1 LNENR
6 IFASIISFDEE
17 DSRLPVALDP
27 DEIGSK
33 IIDGKQLARSVR
45 REIRRQVKKLKF
57 RPGLAVVQ
65 VGDDPASTVY
75 VSNKEKDCQYVGFH
89 SEVHRMPAETPQ
101 AAVIERIHMLNS
113 REDIHG
119 IIAQMPVPDSID
131 GDAIINV
138 ITPEKDADGLTL
150 VNLGN
155 LLINRE
161 QTVPC
166 TPSGIIRLIE
176 STGVGIEGSR
186 AVCVGRSSLVGKP
199 VGLMLLNR
207 NATVT
212 YCHTR
217 TRDLSSE
224 IQQADILIAA
234 VGRPLLI
241 TADMVKPGAVV
252 IDVGIT
258 ITEDGFVGDVDYAG
272 VKEVAGFITPV
283 PGGVGPMTRAM
294 LLENTLKL
302 ALVQQEK

>member
-1 LNENR
+1 LNGNR
-6 IFASIISFDEE
+6 IFAYITLLDEE
-17 DSRLPVALDP
+17 DLRLPVDLDP
-27 DEIGSK
+27 EDIGAK
-33 IIDGKQLARSVR
+33 IIDGKELARSIR
-45 REIRRQVKKLKF
+45 RDIRRQVRKLKF
-57 RPGLAVVQ
+57 TPGLAVVQ
-65 VGDDPASTVY
+65 VGEDPASTVY

-89 SEVHRMPAETPQ
+89 SEVHRMPADTPQ
-101 AAVIERIHMLNS
+101 TAVIEQIHTLTS

-119 IIAQMPVPDSID
+119 IIAQMPVPDAID
-131 GDAIINV
+131 GDAIINE

-166 TPSGIIRLIE
+166 TPAGIIRLIE
-176 STGVGIEGSR
+176 STGLQIEGSR

-207 NATVT
+207 NATVS

-217 TRDLSSE
+217 TRGLSSE
-224 IQQADILIAA
+224 TQQADILIAA
-234 VGRPLLI
+234 VGRPELI
-241 TADMVKPGAVV
+241 TADMVKPGSVV

-258 ITEDGFVGDVDYAG
+258 IAENGFVGDVDYEG

-302 ALVQQEK
+302 ALAQQEK

>member
-1 LNENR
+1 MSVTLAPEK
-6 IFASIISFDEE
+6 
-17 DSRLPVALDP
+17 
-27 DEIGSK
+27 IGAK
-33 IIDGKQLARSVR
+33 IIDGKALAKSIR
-45 REIRRQVKKLKF
+45 REIRRKVRKLKF
-57 RPGLAVVQ
+57 TPGLAVVQ

-75 VSNKEKDCQYVGFH
+75 VSNKEKDCRYVGFH
-89 SEVHRMPAETPQ
+89 SEVHRMPAGIPQ
-101 AAVIERIHMLNS
+101 AAVVEQIQTLNS

-119 IIAQMPVPDSID
+119 IIAQMPVPDTMD
-131 GDAIINV
+131 GDTIINAIV
-138 ITPEKDADGLTL
+138 PEKDADGLTL

-166 TPSGIIRLIE
+166 TPAGIIRLIE
-176 STGVGIEGSR
+176 STGAQIEGSR

-217 TRDLSSE
+217 THDLPSLTR
-224 IQQADILIAA
+224 QADILIAA
-234 VGRPLLI
+234 VGRPELI

-258 ITEDGFVGDVDYAG
+258 ITENGFVGDVDYERI
-272 VKEVAGFITPV
+272 KSVASFITPV

-294 LLENTLKL
+294 LLENTLEL
-302 ALVQQEK
+302 ALAQKEK

>member
-1 LNENR
+1 M
-6 IFASIISFDEE
+6 
-17 DSRLPVALDP
+17 PVALDS
-27 DEIGSK
+27 DEIGAK
-33 IIDGKQLARSVR
+33 IIDGKELARSIR
-45 REIRRQVKKLKF
+45 RELRRQVKKLKF
-57 RPGLAVVQ
+57 TPGLAVVQ

-75 VSNKEKDCQYVGFH
+75 VSNKEKDCRYVGFH

-101 AAVIERIHMLNS
+101 AAVIERIHTLNS

-138 ITPEKDADGLTL
+138 IVPEKDADGLTL

-161 QTVPC
+161 QIVPC
-166 TPSGIIRLIE
+166 TPAGIIRLIE
-176 STGVGIEGSR
+176 STGVEIEGSH
-186 AVCVGRSSLVGKP
+186 AVCVGRSNLVGKP

-217 TRDLSSE
+217 TRDLSLE
-224 IQQADILIAA
+224 TQQADILIAA
-234 VGRPLLI
+234 AGMPKLI
-241 TADMVKPGAVV
+241 TADMIKPGAVV

-258 ITEDGFVGDVDYAG
+258 IAENGFVGDVDFEGA
-272 VKEVAGFITPV
+272 KRVAGFITPV

-302 ALVQQEK
+302 ALAQKER

>member
-1 LNENR
+1 MP
-6 IFASIISFDEE
+6 D
-17 DSRLPVALDP
+17 ALDP
-27 DEIGSK
+27 DEIGAK
-33 IIDGKQLARSVR
+33 IIDGKELARSVR
-45 REIRRQVKKLKF
+45 RKIRRRVKKLKF

-75 VSNKEKDCQYVGFH
+75 VSNKEKDCRYVGFH
-89 SEVHRMPAETPQ
+89 SEVHRMPAEIPQ
-101 AAVIERIHMLNS
+101 AAVVERIHTLNI

-131 GDAIINV
+131 GDTIINAIV
-138 ITPEKDADGLTL
+138 PEKDADGLTL

-166 TPSGIIRLIE
+166 TPAGIIRLIE
-176 STGVGIEGSR
+176 STGVEIEGSR
-186 AVCVGRSSLVGKP
+186 VVCVGRSSLVGKP

-207 NATVT
+207 NSTIT

-217 TRDLSSE
+217 TRDLASE
-224 IQQADILIAA
+224 TRRADILIAA
-234 VGRPLLI
+234 AGRPKLI

-258 ITEDGFVGDVDYAG
+258 IDENGFVGDVDFESA
-272 VKEVAGFITPV
+272 KEVAGFITPV

-302 ALVQQEK
+302 ALARKEK

>member
-1 LNENR
+1 M
-6 IFASIISFDEE
+6 
-17 DSRLPVALDP
+17 PVALEP
-27 DEIGSK
+27 DKIGAK
-33 IIDGKQLARSVR
+33 IIDGKQLARSIR
-45 REIRRQVKKLKF
+45 RDIRRQVRKLKF
-57 RPGLAVVQ
+57 TPGLAVVQ

-75 VSNKEKDCQYVGFH
+75 VNNKEKDCQYVHFH

-101 AAVIERIHMLNS
+101 AAVIAQIHTLNS
-113 REDIHG
+113 RADIHG

-131 GDAIINV
+131 GDAVINA
-138 ITPEKDADGLTL
+138 IPPEKDADGLTL
-150 VNLGN
+150 ANLGN

-161 QTVPC
+161 KIVPC

-176 STGVGIEGSR
+176 STGVKIEGSH

-217 TRDLSSE
+217 TRNLSSE
-224 IQQADILIAA
+224 TRQADILIAA
-234 VGRPLLI
+234 AGKPKLI

-258 ITEDGFVGDVDYAG
+258 IAENGFVGDVDFEG

-302 ALVQQEK
+302 ALAQKER

>member
-1 LNENR
+1 
-6 IFASIISFDEE
+6 
-17 DSRLPVALDP
+17 
-27 DEIGSK
+27 
-33 IIDGKQLARSVR
+33 
-45 REIRRQVKKLKF
+45 
-57 RPGLAVVQ
+57 
-65 VGDDPASTVY
+65 
-75 VSNKEKDCQYVGFH
+75 
-89 SEVHRMPAETPQ
+89 MPADTSQ
-101 AAVIERIHMLNS
+101 AAVIERIHTLTS

-119 IIAQMPVPDSID
+119 IIAQMPVPDPID
-131 GDAIINV
+131 GDAVINE
-138 ITPEKDADGLTL
+138 ISPEKDADGLTL

-161 QTVPC
+161 QIVPC
-166 TPSGIIRLIE
+166 TPAGIIRLIE
-176 STGVGIEGSR
+176 STGVQIEGSR

-207 NATVT
+207 NATIS

-217 TRDLSSE
+217 TRELSSE
-224 IQQADILIAA
+224 TRQADILIAA
-234 VGRPLLI
+234 VGRPELI

-258 ITEDGFVGDVDYAG
+258 IAENGFVGDVDYGG

-302 ALVQQEK
+302 ALAQQEK

>member
-1 LNENR
+1 M
-6 IFASIISFDEE
+6 
-17 DSRLPVALDP
+17 PVALDP

-33 IIDGKQLARSVR
+33 IIDGKQLAGSVR

-57 RPGLAVVQ
+57 TPGLAVVQ

-101 AAVIERIHMLNS
+101 AAVIERIHLLNS

-131 GDAIINV
+131 GDVIINV

-166 TPSGIIRLIE
+166 TPAGIIRLIE
-176 STGVGIEGSR
+176 STGVEIEGSR

-234 VGRPLLI
+234 VGRPQLI

-258 ITEDGFVGDVDYAG
+258 ITEDGFVGDVDYEG

>member
-1 LNENR
+1 M
-6 IFASIISFDEE
+6 
-17 DSRLPVALDP
+17 PVALDP
-27 DEIGSK
+27 DEIGAK

-57 RPGLAVVQ
+57 TPGLAVVQ
-65 VGDDPASTVY
+65 VGDDAASTVY
-75 VSNKEKDCQYVGFH
+75 VSNKEKDCRYVGFH
-89 SEVHRMPAETPQ
+89 SEVHRLPAETPQ
-101 AAVIERIHMLNS
+101 AAVIEQIHTLNS

-131 GDAIINV
+131 GDAVINAIV
-138 ITPEKDADGLTL
+138 PEKDADGLTL

-161 QTVPC
+161 QTVPS
-166 TPSGIIRLIE
+166 TPAGIIRLIE

-224 IQQADILIAA
+224 TQQADILIAA
-234 VGRPLLI
+234 VGRPKLI

-258 ITEDGFVGDVDYAG
+258 ITEDGFVGDVDYES

-294 LLENTLKL
+294 LLENTLAL
-302 ALVQQEK
+302 AQKKQ

>member
-1 LNENR
+1 M
-6 IFASIISFDEE
+6 
-17 DSRLPVALDP
+17 PVALDP
-27 DEIGSK
+27 DDIGAK
-33 IIDGKQLARSVR
+33 IIDGKELARSIR
-45 REIRRQVKKLKF
+45 RDIRRQVRKLKF
-57 RPGLAVVQ
+57 TPGLAVVQ
-65 VGDDPASTVY
+65 VGEDPASTVY

-89 SEVHRMPAETPQ
+89 SEVHRMPADTPQ
-101 AAVIERIHMLNS
+101 AAVIERIHMLTS
-113 REDIHG
+113 RGDIHG
-119 IIAQMPVPDSID
+119 IIAQMPVPDAID
-131 GDAIINV
+131 GDAIINE

-166 TPSGIIRLIE
+166 TPAGIIRLIE
-176 STGVGIEGSR
+176 STGIQIEGSR

-207 NATVT
+207 NATVS

-217 TRDLSSE
+217 THELSSE
-224 IQQADILIAA
+224 TQQADILIAA
-234 VGRPLLI
+234 VGRPELI

-258 ITEDGFVGDVDYAG
+258 IAENGFVGDVDYEG
-272 VKEVAGFITPV
+272 VKEVSGFITPV

-302 ALVQQEK
+302 ALAQQEK

>member
-1 LNENR
+1 M
-6 IFASIISFDEE
+6 
-17 DSRLPVALDP
+17 PVALEP
-27 DEIGSK
+27 DEIGAK

-57 RPGLAVVQ
+57 TPGLAVVQ

-101 AAVIERIHMLNS
+101 AAVIEQIHALNN

-131 GDAIINV
+131 GDAIINA
-138 ITPEKDADGLTL
+138 IIPEKDADGLTL
-150 VNLGN
+150 MNLGN

-166 TPSGIIRLIE
+166 TPAGIIRLIE

-224 IQQADILIAA
+224 TQQADILIAA
-234 VGRPLLI
+234 VGRPKLT

-258 ITEDGFVGDVDYAG
+258 ITEGGFVGDVDYEG

-294 LLENTLKL
+294 LLENTLEL
-302 ALVQQEK
+302 ALAQKEK

>member
-1 LNENR
+1 M
-6 IFASIISFDEE
+6 S
-17 DSRLPVALDP
+17 VALKP
-27 DEIGSK
+27 EEIGAK
-33 IIDGKQLARSVR
+33 IIDGKELAKLIR

-57 RPGLAVVQ
+57 APGLAVVQ

-89 SEVHRMPAETPQ
+89 SEVHRMPADIPQ
-101 AAVIERIHMLNS
+101 AAVVERIRMLNS

-119 IIAQMPVPDSID
+119 IIAQMPVPDGID
-131 GDAIINV
+131 GDAIINE
-138 ITPEKDADGLTL
+138 IAPEKDADGLTL

-166 TPSGIIRLIE
+166 TPAGIIRLIE
-176 STGVGIEGSR
+176 STGTKIEGSR
-186 AVCVGRSSLVGKP
+186 TVCVGRSSLVGKP

-217 TRDLSSE
+217 TRDLPSE
-224 IQQADILIAA
+224 TQQADILIAA
-234 VGRPLLI
+234 AGKPQLV

-258 ITEDGFVGDVDYAG
+258 IAENGFVGDVDFEG

-294 LLENTLKL
+294 LLENTLEL
-302 ALVQQEK
+302 ALAEKEK

>member
-1 LNENR
+1 M
-6 IFASIISFDEE
+6 
-17 DSRLPVALDP
+17 PVALDL
-27 DEIGSK
+27 DEIGAK

-89 SEVHRMPAETPQ
+89 SEVRRMPAETPQ
-101 AAVIERIHMLNS
+101 AAVIEQIHTLNR

-131 GDAIINV
+131 GDAIINTIV
-138 ITPEKDADGLTL
+138 PEKDADGLTL
-150 VNLGN
+150 VNLGS

-166 TPSGIIRLIE
+166 TPAGIIRLIE
-176 STGVGIEGSR
+176 STGVEIEGSR

-217 TRDLSSE
+217 TCDLSSE
-224 IQQADILIAA
+224 VQQADILIAA
-234 VGRPLLI
+234 VGRPELI

-258 ITEDGFVGDVDYAG
+258 ITEDGFVGDVDYEG
-272 VKEVAGFITPV
+272 VREVAGYITPV

-294 LLENTLKL
+294 LLENTLAL
-302 ALVQQEK
+302 ALDQQEQ

>member
-1 LNENR
+1 M
-6 IFASIISFDEE
+6 
-17 DSRLPVALDP
+17 PVALKP
-27 DEIGSK
+27 DEIGAT
-33 IIDGKQLARSVR
+33 IIDGKEFAKLIR
-45 REIRRQVKKLKF
+45 REIRHQVRTLKF
-57 RPGLAVVQ
+57 TPGLAVVQ

-75 VSNKEKDCQYVGFH
+75 VSNKEKDCQYVHFH
-89 SEVHRMPAETPQ
+89 SEVHRMPADIPQ

-131 GDAIINV
+131 GDAIINAIV
-138 ITPEKDADGLTL
+138 PEKDADGLTL

-161 QTVPC
+161 NIVPC
-166 TPSGIIRLIE
+166 TPAGIIRLIE
-176 STGVGIEGSR
+176 STDIEIEGSQ

-224 IQQADILIAA
+224 TRQADILIAA
-234 VGRPLLI
+234 AGKPKLI

-258 ITEDGFVGDVDYAG
+258 IAENGFVGDVDFEG
-272 VKEVAGFITPV
+272 VREVAGFITPV

-294 LLENTLKL
+294 LLENTLEL
-302 ALVQQEK
+302 ALAQKER

>member
-1 LNENR
+1 M
-6 IFASIISFDEE
+6 S
-17 DSRLPVALDP
+17 VALDP
-27 DEIGSK
+27 DEIGAK
-33 IIDGKQLARSVR
+33 IIDGKELARSVR
-45 REIRRQVKKLKF
+45 REIRRQVKRLKF

-75 VSNKEKDCQYVGFH
+75 VSNKEKDCRYVGFH
-89 SEVHRMPAETPQ
+89 SEVHRLPAETPQ
-101 AAVIERIHMLNS
+101 TAVIEQIHTLNS

-161 QTVPC
+161 QIVPC
-166 TPSGIIRLIE
+166 TPTGIIRLIE
-176 STGVGIEGSR
+176 STGVAIEGSHT
-186 AVCVGRSSLVGKP
+186 VCVGRSSLVGKP

-207 NATVT
+207 NSTVT

-217 TRDLSSE
+217 TRELSSE
-224 IQQADILIAA
+224 TRQADILIAA
-234 VGRPLLI
+234 AGKPKLI
-241 TADMVKPGAVV
+241 TADMIKPGAVV

-258 ITEDGFVGDVDYAG
+258 IAEGGFAGDVDFESA
-272 VKEVAGFITPV
+272 KEVAGFITPV

-302 ALVQQEK
+302 ALAQKEK

>member
-1 LNENR
+1 M
-6 IFASIISFDEE
+6 
-17 DSRLPVALDP
+17 PVALDP
-27 DEIGSK
+27 DEIGAK

-45 REIRRQVKKLKF
+45 REIRRKVKKLKLT
-57 RPGLAVVQ
+57 PGLAVVQ

-75 VSNKEKDCQYVGFH
+75 VSNKEKDCRFVGFH
-89 SEVHRMPAETPQ
+89 SEVHRMPAETPE
-101 AAVIERIHMLNS
+101 AAVIDRIHALNS

-119 IIAQMPVPDSID
+119 IIAQMPVPDPID
-131 GDAIINV
+131 GDAIINAIV
-138 ITPEKDADGLTL
+138 PEKDVDGLTL

-161 QTVPC
+161 ETVPC
-166 TPSGIIRLIE
+166 TPTGIIRLIE
-176 STGVGIEGSR
+176 STGVKIEGSH

-217 TRDLSSE
+217 TRELSSE
-224 IQQADILIAA
+224 TQRADILIAA
-234 VGRPLLI
+234 AGKPELI

-258 ITEDGFVGDVDYAG
+258 ITENGFVGDVDFEG
-272 VKEVAGFITPV
+272 VTEIAGFITPV

-294 LLENTLKL
+294 LLENTLELTLLKFGR
-302 ALVQQEK
+302 VC

>member
-1 LNENR
+1 M
-6 IFASIISFDEE
+6 
-17 DSRLPVALDP
+17 PVALEP
-27 DEIGSK
+27 DEIGAK
-33 IIDGKQLARSVR
+33 IIDGKQLARSIR

-57 RPGLAVVQ
+57 TPGLAVVQ

-75 VSNKEKDCQYVGFH
+75 VSNKEKDCQYARFH
-89 SEVHRMPAETPQ
+89 SEVHRMSAETSQ
-101 AAVIERIHMLNS
+101 AAVIERIHTLNG

-119 IIAQMPVPDSID
+119 IIAQMPVPDAID
-131 GDAIINV
+131 GDAVINAII
-138 ITPEKDADGLTL
+138 PEKDADGLSL

-161 QTVPC
+161 KTVPC
-166 TPSGIIRLIE
+166 TPAGIIRLIE
-176 STGVGIEGSR
+176 STGVTIEGSH

-217 TRDLSSE
+217 TRELSSE
-224 IQQADILIAA
+224 TQQADILIAA
-234 VGRPLLI
+234 VGRPELI

-258 ITEDGFVGDVDYAG
+258 ITENGFVGDVDFEE
-272 VKEVAGFITPV
+272 VKEVASFITPV

-302 ALVQQEK
+302 ALAQKEK

>member
-1 LNENR
+1 M
-6 IFASIISFDEE
+6 
-17 DSRLPVALDP
+17 PVALDP
-27 DEIGSK
+27 EGIGAK

-57 RPGLAVVQ
+57 TPGLAVVQ

-89 SEVHRMPAETPQ
+89 SEVHRMPTETPQ
-101 AAVIERIHMLNS
+101 ATVIEQIHTLNS

-131 GDAIINV
+131 GDAIINAIV
-138 ITPEKDADGLTL
+138 PEKDADGLTL

-166 TPSGIIRLIE
+166 TPAGIIRLIE

-186 AVCVGRSSLVGKP
+186 VVCVGRSSLVGKP

-224 IQQADILIAA
+224 TQQADILIAA
-234 VGRPLLI
+234 VGRPKLI

-258 ITEDGFVGDVDYAG
+258 ITEDGFVGDVNYER
-272 VKEVAGFITPV
+272 VEEVAGFITPV

-294 LLENTLKL
+294 LLENTLAL
-302 ALVQQEK
+302 ALAQKEA

>member
-1 LNENR
+1 M
-6 IFASIISFDEE
+6 
-17 DSRLPVALDP
+17 PVALDP
-27 DEIGSK
+27 DDIGAK
-33 IIDGKQLARSVR
+33 IIDGKGLARSIR
-45 REIRRQVKKLKF
+45 REIRRQVRKLKF
-57 RPGLAVVQ
+57 TPGLAVVQ
-65 VGDDPASTVY
+65 VGEDPASTVY

-89 SEVHRMPAETPQ
+89 SEVHRMPADALQ
-101 AAVIERIHMLNS
+101 AAVIERIRMLNR

-131 GDAIINV
+131 GDAVIKE

-166 TPSGIIRLIE
+166 TPAGIIRLIE
-176 STGVGIEGSR
+176 STGVQIEGSR

-207 NATVT
+207 NATVS

-217 TRDLSSE
+217 THELSSE
-224 IQQADILIAA
+224 TRQADILIAA
-234 VGRPLLI
+234 VGRPELI

-258 ITEDGFVGDVDYAG
+258 IAENGFVGDVDYEG
-272 VKEVAGFITPV
+272 VKDVAGFITPV

-302 ALVQQEK
+302 ALAQQEK

>member
-1 LNENR
+1 MSVVLKSE
-6 IFASIISFDEE
+6 
-17 DSRLPVALDP
+17 
-27 DEIGSK
+27 EIGPK
-33 IIDGKQLARSVR
+33 IIDGKELAKLIR

-57 RPGLAVVQ
+57 APGLAVVQ

-89 SEVHRMPAETPQ
+89 SEVHRMPADIPQ
-101 AAVIERIHMLNS
+101 AAVIERIRMLNS

-119 IIAQMPVPDSID
+119 IIAQMPVPDAID
-131 GDAIINV
+131 GDAIINE
-138 ITPEKDADGLTL
+138 IAPEKDADGLTL

-166 TPSGIIRLIE
+166 TPAGIIRLIE
-176 STGVGIEGSR
+176 STGTKIEGSR
-186 AVCVGRSSLVGKP
+186 TVCVGRSSLVGKP

-217 TRDLSSE
+217 TRDLPSE
-224 IQQADILIAA
+224 TQQADILIAA
-234 VGRPLLI
+234 AGRPKLV

-258 ITEDGFVGDVDYAG
+258 IAENGFVGDVDFEE

-294 LLENTLKL
+294 LLENTLEL
-302 ALVQQEK
+302 ALAQKGK

>member
-1 LNENR
+1 M
-6 IFASIISFDEE
+6 
-17 DSRLPVALDP
+17 PVALDS
-27 DEIGSK
+27 DEIGAK

-45 REIRRQVKKLKF
+45 RKIRRQVRKIKF
-57 RPGLAVVQ
+57 TPGLAVVQ

-75 VSNKEKDCQYVGFH
+75 VSNKEKDCRYVGFH
-89 SEVHRMPAETPQ
+89 SEVHRMPAETSQ
-101 AAVIERIHMLNS
+101 ASVIEQIHTLNS

-131 GDAIINV
+131 GDAIINA
-138 ITPEKDADGLTL
+138 IIPEKDADGLTL

-166 TPSGIIRLIE
+166 TPAGIIRLIE
-176 STGVGIEGSR
+176 STDVAIEGSH

-217 TRDLSSE
+217 TRDLSLE
-224 IQQADILIAA
+224 TQQADILIAA
-234 VGRPLLI
+234 VGRPKLI

-258 ITEDGFVGDVDYAG
+258 ITEAGFVGDVDYES
-272 VKEVAGFITPV
+272 VEEVAGFITPV

-294 LLENTLKL
+294 LLENTLAL
-302 ALVQQEK
+302 AQKEQ

>member
-1 LNENR
+1 M
-6 IFASIISFDEE
+6 
-17 DSRLPVALDP
+17 PVALDP
-27 DEIGSK
+27 DDIGAK
-33 IIDGKQLARSVR
+33 IIDGKELARLIR
-45 REIRRQVKKLKF
+45 REIRRQVRKLKF
-57 RPGLAVVQ
+57 TPGLAVVQ

-75 VSNKEKDCQYVGFH
+75 VSNKEKDCKYVGFH
-89 SEVHRMPAETPQ
+89 SEVHRMPAETSQ

-119 IIAQMPVPDSID
+119 IIAQMPVPESID
-131 GDAIINV
+131 GDTIINE
-138 ITPEKDADGLTL
+138 IAPEKDADGLTL

-161 QTVPC
+161 QIVPC
-166 TPSGIIRLIE
+166 TPAGIIRLIE
-176 STGVGIEGSR
+176 STGVKIEGSR

-207 NATVT
+207 NATVS

-217 TRDLSSE
+217 TCELSSE
-224 IQQADILIAA
+224 TQQADILIAA
-234 VGRPLLI
+234 VGRPELV
-241 TADMVKPGAVV
+241 TANMVKPGAVV

-258 ITEDGFVGDVDYAG
+258 IAENGFVGDVDYED

-302 ALVQQEK
+302 ALAQQEK